1 MAKNIVRHVSH
12 LKSSGTT
19 APAAGDLLYGE
30 IAVGYGAGN
39 EVLYIKNSSN
49 QVIPFTNSASALAE
63 AEAYTDDR
71 VITTVVDD
79 DVVIASLN
87 AVVASSDSGRTLT
100 VSHKNDFTAQSG
112 FKKLSTDTH
121 GHVTGSTAVALS
133 DLTGLG
139 ALSGVTGENGI
150 SASTRASGNQK
161 VGHTNIITAGTAKG
175 SSGSVAHGG
184 TIDIPSIT
192 YDANGHITASGKTT
206 VTLPGN
212 DNYIT
217 SVEGLSG
224 ISASVTSGKLT
235 VKHTANITAG
245 SAKTS
250 STSVTATPSGNNIA
264 IPAIEYDAQ
273 GHIKTTGSTNVSLKV
288 NSATSSVA
296 GVVKIATSTGTN
308 NSDTVMTQSAVT
320 KAIEDSFAQQDA
332 MVYKGLVGSGTNYG
346 FPTTFSKGATYK
358 VATAFTANGVNYEVG
373 DMFIA
378 NTDVTTGE
386 DYNPAHWDAIQTNLD
401 PTLYVNTARTI
412 TTASGLTGG
421 GNLSANRTIGLAAT
435 GTSGTYGP
443 SADVTGNN
451 STTIK
456 VPQITTDAYGRV
468 TSVTER
474 TYTSVD
480 HTYTVNNGTFTIS
493 GNGASVASTS
503 ANASANTGLNIKAGT
518 NVTITTATSEIT
530 ISATDTTY
538 TADETFIKLNSGKF
552 SAQTGTSSTTL
563 ARGDHN
569 HDGKYAKSAFTTV
582 KINTT
587 DLVADSTGD
596 TLTIS
601 GGSFVT
607 LTPDATN
614 DKVTISVATGTSNST
629 VARGDHNH
637 DAVYAKNAF
646 SNVKVGSVNVSA
658 DTISDTVEFVATNTT
673 GTNGLTITGD
683 ATNDKVT
690 FNLGDVTCGD
700 YA

>member
-1 MAKNIVRHVSH
+1 MANIIRHISH
-12 LKSSGTT
+12 LKSSGGT
-19 APAAGDLLYGE
+19 APAAGVLIAGE
-30 IAVGYGAGN
+30 IAVGYKAGD
-39 EVLYIKNSSN
+39 EALYIENSNGVVVEFKNSS
-49 QVIPFTNSASALAE
+49 ASIKE
-63 AEAYTDDR
+63 AKDYTDKKSISKVTGDSE
-71 VITTVVDD
+71 ITVT
-79 DVVIASLN
+79 L
-87 AVVASSDSGRTLT
+87 SDENPSGRTLT
-100 VSHKNDFTAQSG
+100 VTHASGSQQTGFT
-112 FKKLSTDTH
+112 KLSTDSY
-121 GHVTGSTAVALS
+121 GHVTAGTAVVLS

-150 SASTRASGNQK
+150 SASTRTSGNQK

-224 ISASVTSGKLT
+224 ISASVTSKKLT
-235 VKHTANITAG
+235 VAHTNSVTAG

-250 STSVTATPSGNNIA
+250 STSVTATPTGANIA
-264 IPAIEYDAQ
+264 IPVIEYDAQ
-273 GHIKTTGSTNVSLKV
+273 GHVKNTGSTNVSLKV
-288 NSATSSVA
+288 NTATTSTA

-320 KAIEDSFAQQDA
+320 KAIEDSFAAQDA
-332 MVYKGLVGSGTNYG
+332 MRYKGSLTSTTQFESLANYKVGD
-346 FPTTFSKGATYK
+346 TYK
-358 VATAFTANGVNYEVG
+358 VATAFTTTSGVKLDIG
-373 DMFIA
+373 DMIIAQNDGTSFNVNDFNFIQA
-378 NTDVTTGE
+378 
-386 DYNPAHWDAIQTNLD
+386 NLD
-401 PTLYVNTARTI
+401 PTQYVLTSRTI

-443 SADVTGNN
+443 SADVTGNDG
-451 STTIK
+451 TTIK

-503 ANASANTGLNIKAGT
+503 ANTSANTGLNIKAGT

-607 LTPDATN
+607 LDPDATN

-673 GTNGLTITGD
+673 GTDGLTITGD

-690 FNLGDVTCGD
+690 FNLGNVTCGD

>member
-1 MAKNIVRHVSH
+1 MANIIRHISH
-12 LKSSGTT
+12 LKSSGGT
-19 APAAGDLLYGE
+19 APAAGVLIPGE
-30 IAVGYGAGN
+30 IAVGYKAGD
-39 EVLYIKNSSN
+39 EALYIENSGG
-49 QVIPFTNSASALAE
+49 QVVEFKSSSASSKE
-63 AEAYTDDR
+63 AKDYTDKKSISKVTGDSE
-71 VITTVVDD
+71 ITVT
-79 DVVIASLN
+79 L
-87 AVVASSDSGRTLT
+87 SDENPTGRTLT
-100 VSHKNDFTAQSG
+100 VTHASGSQQSG
-112 FKKLSTDTH
+112 FKNLSTDSY
-121 GHVTGSTAVALS
+121 GHVTAGTAVVLS
-133 DLTGLG
+133 DLTNLG

-150 SASTRASGNQK
+150 SASTKASGNQK
-161 VGHTNIITAGTAKG
+161 IGLSTTGTSGTYTKVNTDAYGRVVSGSATINESDVTNLTTDLAAKVPNTRKVNTASGLTGGGALSADLTIGHSNNITAGTAKTSTTAATVTPTG
-175 SSGSVAHGG
+175 AN
-184 TIDIPSIT
+184 IEIPSIV
-192 YDANGHITASGKTT
+192 YDANGHIT
-206 VTLPGN
+206 
-212 DNYIT
+212 
-217 SVEGLSG
+217 
-224 ISASVTSGKLT
+224 
-235 VKHTANITAG
+235 
-245 SAKTS
+245 
-250 STSVTATPSGNNIA
+250 STST
-264 IPAIEYDAQ
+264 
-273 GHIKTTGSTNVSLKV
+273 TNVPLKV
-288 NSATSSVA
+288 NSATTSTA
-296 GVVKIATSTGTN
+296 GVVKIATTTGN
-308 NSDTVMTQSAVT
+308 NNTDTVMTQSAVT

-401 PTLYVNTARTI
+401 PNLYVNTARTI
-412 TTASGLTGG
+412 TTVSGLTGG